1 MMQPG
6 LGAWLAAGAALL
18 AWGVVAAAL
27 RRDRG
32 GPVAGLLLMLG
43 GVTLALAALVR
54 YAVLPPAGWSTLTL
68 MLVFGGVLVLALAA
82 DDATPA
88 ANADAAAGH
97 EPPDR
102 EVAP

>member
-43 GVTLALAALVR
+43 GVTLVLAALVR
-54 YAVLPPAGWSTLTL
+54 HAVLPPAGWSTLTL
-68 MLVFGGVLVLALAA
+68 MLVLGGVLVLALAA
-82 DDATPA
+82 DDAPTVTG
-88 ANADAAAGH
+88 ADAAAA
-97 EPPDR
+97 EEQPDR